1 MTKKGQRGMSRVTS
15 EITEIELESIE
26 AQTSLFKEMKRQ
38 LLILVD
44 SYDNQGK
51 ENIAKMISDS
61 L

>member
-1 MTKKGQRGMSRVTS
+1 MSRVTS

-26 AQTSLFKEMKRQ
+26 AQISLFKEMKRQ